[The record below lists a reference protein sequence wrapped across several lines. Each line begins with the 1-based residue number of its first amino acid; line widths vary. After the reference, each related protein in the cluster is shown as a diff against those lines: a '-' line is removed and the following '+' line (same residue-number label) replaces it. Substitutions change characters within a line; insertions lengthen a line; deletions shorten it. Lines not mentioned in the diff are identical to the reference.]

1 MIDRTIEETLLLSGV
16 QIDRHNAVCT
26 GGVEQIENQTGGD
39 GLTTAVLLIL
49 ARVAEEGR
57 HHGNRLGGGALQ
69 SIDHDELFH
78 DPLVDIARMTL
89 QHEHVRTAHRFGE
102 THVHLAIGKVI
113 GRGFEDFGSQA
124 FGHLLS

>member
-49 ARVAEEGR
+49 ARVAR
-57 HHGNRLGGGALQ
+57 KGATTVIDLAEARFKA
-69 SIDHDELFH
+69 SIMMSCSM
-78 DPLVDIARMTL
+78 ITC
-89 QHEHVRTAHRFGE
+89 
-102 THVHLAIGKVI
+102 
-113 GRGFEDFGSQA
+113 
-124 FGHLLS
+124 